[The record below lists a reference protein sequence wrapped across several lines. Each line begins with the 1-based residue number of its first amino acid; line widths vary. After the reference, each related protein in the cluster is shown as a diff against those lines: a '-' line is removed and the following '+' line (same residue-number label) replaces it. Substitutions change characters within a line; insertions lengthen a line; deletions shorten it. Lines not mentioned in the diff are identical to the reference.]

1 MNAKNSMQDIA
12 NLLGISKNAV
22 SLALNHKPGVSEE
35 LRSRVFEAAQQLKYR
50 TESKAR
56 KKQNHLLVL
65 FPESVQNDKNF
76 YYEVFWSIEKRAKEN
91 GYTAI
96 ISGVTKDMERL
107 LILPDLYHE
116 FAFSGILL
124 IGVFT
129 PAYVSKLRELETPL
143 VTVDHCYDGLQ
154 LDSVVTANAEGAC
167 SIVSHLIQK
176 GHRQIGF
183 IGAGSMSK
191 SFRERWFGF
200 TNAMSD
206 AGLAIDRS
214 FCLIGPNK
222 AASPDDELASFL
234 EAMSGQSPWPTAWFC
249 ANDRLAISLIQHLT
263 ARGFHVPDAMSVVG
277 FDDIEA
283 AQMVRPRLTTIH
295 VQREQLAFEA
305 VDLLLRR
312 IEKGGVPSK
321 ISIYGELIERE
332 SCVKVEVGV

>member
-1 MNAKNSMQDIA
+1 MSSKTSMQDIA

-22 SLALNHKPGVSEE
+22 SLALNHKAGVSEE

-50 TESKAR
+50 TESKTR

-65 FPESVQNDKNF
+65 FPEYIQNDKNF
-76 YYEVFWSIEKRAKEN
+76 YYEVFWSIEKKAKEN

-116 FAFSGILL
+116 IAFSGILV
-124 IGVFT
+124 IGVFN
-129 PAYVSKLRELETPL
+129 PAYVRKLKELETPI
-143 VTVDHCYDGLQ
+143 VTVDHCYDDLQ

-167 SIVSHLIQK
+167 SIVSYLIRK
-176 GHRQIGF
+176 GHQQIGF

-206 AGLAIDRS
+206 AGLAIDKT
-214 FCLIGPNK
+214 FCLIGSNK
-222 AASPDDELASFL
+222 PEAPEDELASFMDT
-234 EAMSGQSPWPTAWFC
+234 MSGLSVRPTAWFC
-249 ANDRLAISLIQHLT
+249 ANDRIAISLIQHLT
-263 ARGFHVPDAMSVVG
+263 AKGYHVPNVMSVVG

-283 AQMVRPRLTTIH
+283 AQMVKPRLTTMH

-321 ISIYGELIERE
+321 ISIYGELIERD
-332 SCVKVEVGV
+332 SCGKA